1 MPRHFQNSKTK
12 KQNTMSKNNSFLLTL
27 LAVLLLSSCSSKMKD
42 MKPEFFTVTPEVLE
56 VIGNDVPVTIDGKF
70 PAKFFNKKSVLTI
83 TPVLKY
89 DGGESVAESSVF
101 QGVNVRGNDKTIS
114 YENGGNFRIKMTFD
128 YIPAMED
135 AELYLRFSIN
145 RGKNS
150 YTVPEIKVADGCIA
164 TSQLYRQ
171 TVKTANIAWGEDA
184 FQRVIKQAKEANI
197 LFLIQQTNLR
207 MSELKGNEVKE
218 LKKTI
223 NDIATDYENKVLDD
237 IEISA
242 YASPDGDIDL
252 NERIATGR
260 GDNTAKFLKKE
271 IKKANLHGYVDNTYT
286 AEDWEG
292 FKELVSKSELPDK
305 ELILRVLSM
314 YNDPEEREAQIK
326 NISSVYEELTNEV
339 LPKLRRARIT
349 LNYQLIGRTDT
360 QIKEQYESDPQG
372 LSLEEILYST
382 ILTDDLK
389 KQEEIFNTAIRLFP
403 NDYRAYNNLGVMAY
417 NNGDYNTAKSY
428 FAKAGNADNTALE
441 VKINNGYIELMQG
454 NVADAES
461 YITVGAN
468 AKAGNEALGNLYI
481 AQGLY
486 GRAAALFGNS
496 KTNSAALA
504 QLLNKDYSTARQTL
518 ESIERPDAT
527 TNYIKAVLGA
537 RTSNIAF
544 VYDGLKEAIKLE
556 PSLAQKAANDLEFRK
571 YVKDETFLS
580 IIK

>member
-1 MPRHFQNSKTK
+1 
-12 KQNTMSKNNSFLLTL
+12 MSRNKSLLLTL
-27 LAVLLLSSCSSKMKD
+27 FAVLFLSSCSSNMKD
-42 MKPEFFTVTPEVLE
+42 MRPEFFTVTPEVLE

-89 DGGESVAESSVF
+89 EGGEAVAESSVF

-271 IKKANLHGYVDNTYT
+271 IKKANLYGYVDNTYT

-326 NISSVYEELTNEV
+326 NISSVYEELTSEI

-360 QIKEQYESDPQG
+360 QIKEQYESDPQV
-372 LSLEEILYST
+372 LSLEEILYSS

-428 FAKAGNADNTALE
+428 FAKAGNADNSAQE

-461 YITVGAN
+461 YITIGAN

-496 KTNSAALA
+496 KTSSAALA

-518 ESIERPDAT
+518 ESIEEPDAT

-544 VYDGLKEAIKLE
+544 VYDGLKEAIKLD